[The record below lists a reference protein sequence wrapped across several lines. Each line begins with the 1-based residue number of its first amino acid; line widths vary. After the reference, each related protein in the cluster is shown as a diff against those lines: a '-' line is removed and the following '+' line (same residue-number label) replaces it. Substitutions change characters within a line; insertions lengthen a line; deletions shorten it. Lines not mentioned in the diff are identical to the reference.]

1 MIAQLLRSLRQSSD
15 SGADS
20 SDRRRADGG
29 ERSDRPR
36 PSSELRADGGEP
48 SRPRRPSSE
57 LRSDGGV
64 DAAESGLG
72 RSDET
77 DPGRSGSTLD
87 ALRRSEFVRSLPF
100 WLPGFLLV
108 GAFVYG
114 AIGWNFLISLTD
126 WSGLGDPNYSNISFD
141 TYVQLLGD
149 PTFRNATWN
158 TFVLMVA
165 FTVIALAVGLFLA
178 ILMDREIR
186 FGNGFR
192 TIYLLPMSLS
202 FVVTAIFWK
211 WMYNAND
218 GVINVV
224 LKTISFGAIAPNWL
238 GDPRFK
244 LWAVIIALIWQFS
257 GYCMIVYLAALRAI
271 PDDHYEAARVD
282 GATTVRLYWRVIIPQ
297 LRAATMGATV
307 VLMVFALKA
316 FDFIY
321 VIYGGSQP
329 GPSADILGIMMY
341 REAFAGK
348 PEWAY
353 GSAVAMVLFVLALAV
368 IAPYAFAQ
376 YRRGDL

>member
-1 MIAQLLRSLRQSSD
+1 MIARLVRYLRQSGD
-15 SGADS
+15 SAADS
-20 SDRRRADGG
+20 S
-29 ERSDRPR
+29 RP
-36 PSSELRADGGEP
+36 
-48 SRPRRPSSE
+48 

-64 DAAESGLG
+64 DTTESGLG
-72 RSDET
+72 RPDET
-77 DPGRSGSTLD
+77 DPGPSASTVESLH
-87 ALRRSEFVRSLPF
+87 RNEFVRSLPF

-108 GAFVYG
+108 AAFVYG

-126 WSGLGDPNYSNISFD
+126 WSGFGSPNYATVSFD
-141 TYVQLLGD
+141 TYVQL
-149 PTFRNATWN
+149 FRDSVFQNALWN
-158 TFVLMVA
+158 TFVLMVS
-165 FTVIALAVGLFLA
+165 FTVVALAVGLFLA
-178 ILMDREIR
+178 ILMDQEIR

-211 WMYNAND
+211 WMYNAQD
-218 GVINVV
+218 GVINVALQAV
-224 LKTISFGAIAPNWL
+224 GLGAIAPNWL

-244 LWAVIIALIWQFS
+244 LWAVVIALIWQFS

-282 GATTVRLYWRVIIPQ
+282 GASTVRLYRRVIIPQ

-307 VLMVFALKA
+307 VIMVFALKA

-321 VIYGGSQP
+321 VIYGGEQP

-341 REAFAGK
+341 REAFSGSS
-348 PEWAY
+348 EWAY
-353 GSAVAMVLFVLALAV
+353 GSAIAMVLFVLALVV

>member
-1 MIAQLLRSLRQSSD
+1 MIARLVRSLRKAKPSST
-15 SGADS
+15 DS
-20 SDRRRADGG
+20 S
-29 ERSDRPR
+29 RS
-36 PSSELRADGGEP
+36 LRT
-48 SRPRRPSSE
+48 
-57 LRSDGGV
+57 DGGV
-64 DAAESGLG
+64 DATDSGRPTPDEADFGSSESALA
-72 RSDET
+72 S
-77 DPGRSGSTLD
+77 
-87 ALRRSEFVRSLPF
+87 LRRNDFVQSLPF

-108 GAFVYG
+108 AAFVYG

-126 WSGLGDPNYSNISFD
+126 WSGLGSPTYSNISFD
-141 TYVQLLGD
+141 TYLQLFQDGA
-149 PTFRNATWN
+149 FRNATWN
-158 TFVLMVA
+158 TFVLMVS

-211 WMYNAND
+211 WMYNAQD
-218 GVINVV
+218 GVINVGFQAV
-224 LKTISFGAIAPNWL
+224 GLGGIAPNWL
-238 GDPRFK
+238 GDPQFK

-282 GATTVRLYWRVIIPQ
+282 GATTVRMYWRVIIPQ

-329 GPSADILGIMMY
+329 GPSADILGVMMY
-341 REAFAGK
+341 REAFSGN

-353 GSAVAMVLFVLALAV
+353 GSAVAMVLFVLALSV
-368 IAPYAFAQ
+368 IAPYAIAQ
-376 YRRGDL
+376 YRRGAL

>member
-1 MIAQLLRSLRQSSD
+1 MIERLVQRLRQSAD
-15 SGADS
+15 SGTDS
-20 SDRRRADGG
+20 SRAPRSSSGRRADGG
-29 ERSDRPR
+29 ERS
-36 PSSELRADGGEP
+36 EDG
-48 SRPRRPSSE
+48 SRSSSE

-64 DAAESGLG
+64 NASESSVN
-72 RSDET
+72 RSDES
-77 DPGRSGSTLD
+77 DPGQSGSLLE
-87 ALRRSEFVRSLPF
+87 ALRRNKFVRSLPF
-100 WLPGFLLV
+100 WLPGFALV
-108 GAFVYG
+108 AAFVYG

-126 WSGLGDPNYSNISFD
+126 WEGLGEPDYTTISLD
-141 TYVQLLGD
+141 TYLQLLQD
-149 PTFRNATWN
+149 PAFRNATWN
-158 TFVLMVA
+158 TFVLMVS
-165 FTVIALAVGLFLA
+165 FTVIALGVGLFLA

-211 WMYNAND
+211 WMYNASD
-218 GVINVV
+218 GVINVALQTV
-224 LKTISFGAIAPNWL
+224 GLGAIAPDWL

-244 LWAVIIALIWQFS
+244 LWAVVIALIWQFS
-257 GYCMIVYLAALRAI
+257 GYCMIVYLSALRAI

-282 GATTVRLYWRVIIPQ
+282 GATTLRLYRRVIIPQ

-341 REAFAGK
+341 REAFSGN

>member
-1 MIAQLLRSLRQSSD
+1 MIERLVRSLRQSSD
-15 SGADS
+15 SDADVDS
-20 SDRRRADGG
+20 GRPVRADGG
-29 ERSDRPR
+29 ERSEGGPR
-36 PSSELRADGGEP
+36 SSSG
-48 SRPRRPSSE
+48 

-72 RSDET
+72 RPDET
-77 DPGRSGSTLD
+77 GPESESTLESI
-87 ALRRSEFVRSLPF
+87 RRSEFVQSIPF

-126 WSGLGDPNYSNISFD
+126 WSGLGDPDYTNLSLD
-141 TYVQLLGD
+141 TYVQLLQDGA
-149 PTFRNATWN
+149 FHNATWN
-158 TFVLMVA
+158 TIVLMVA
-165 FTVIALAVGLFLA
+165 FTAVSLIVGLLLA

-211 WMYNAND
+211 WMYNASD
-218 GVINVV
+218 GVINVT
-224 LKTISFGAIAPNWL
+224 LEAIGLGAIAPNWL

-244 LWAVIIALIWQFS
+244 LWAVVIALIWQFS

-282 GATTVRLYWRVIIPQ
+282 GATTLRLYRRVIIPQ

-307 VLMVFALKA
+307 VLVVFALKA

-341 REAFAGK
+341 REAFSGN